1 MAHLT
6 INVPEEL
13 VDDLRRELR
22 RAHARRAAALQRALD
37 AYLASRG
44 PLDDIDGAL
53 VELRDLDEALGQLPV
68 AAAPL
73 ALTAH
78 PEVLADAL
86 SALLA
91 VRPADAVLRALVRSV
106 EWGSR

>member
-13 VDDLRRELR
+13 VDDLRRELQR
-22 RAHARRAAALQRALD
+22 TLLERAGALRRALD
-37 AYLASRG
+37 AYLHRNG
-44 PLDDIDGAL
+44 PLDEIEGAL
-53 VELRDLDEALGQLPV
+53 VELRDLDHAVVQLTGPPAPV
-68 AAAPL
+68 AV
-73 ALTAH
+73 TAH

-86 SALLA
+86 RTLLHT
-91 VRPADAVLRALVRSV
+91 RPADAALRELLRSV